1 MKMIKFDASEKR
13 RAFRAFIWFAL
24 YYGLEIFIAA
34 YLAQFEE
41 ITGVNAVLVFV
52 PLIILAISTERMSKH
67 MDGERINLRPWANV
81 DFCAKALAFIFA
93 QMIFRFP
100 QNGAL
105 VIVMWDYNKGQQ
117 TQRFCCSY
125 VERLIFVNFI
135 LPSAYLTCSCG
146 RCYNFVRRANY
157 LTDIL
162 IEIMGRICHQHK
174 PAHARTA
181 QDFVAFLHY
190 GGHARRA
197 AHHVAKRET

>member
-52 PLIILAISTERMSKH
+52 PLIILAISTESMSKK

-105 VIVMWDYNKGQQ
+105 VIVMWVLVAL
-117 TQRFCCSY
+117 CVVCSLTTEI
-125 VERLIFVNFI
+125 VAIKKANRHKD
-135 LPSAYLTCSCG
+135 SAAPMLK
-146 RCYNFVRRANY
+146 
-157 LTDIL
+157 D
-162 IEIMGRICHQHK
+162 
-174 PAHARTA
+174 
-181 QDFVAFLHY
+181 
-190 GGHARRA
+190 
-197 AHHVAKRET
+197 